1 MGGEDRGTAMAAS
14 VVRTARST
22 GLDDDGIELLS
33 RAHVLAMAP
42 RTRQLGDD
50 HHPQFLHPGRTVLI
64 LLRDVG
70 VADAEVLSAAAVTES
85 EDERLRVKLERVGRV
100 LGNGVRSLVDR
111 VPRPDSESL
120 SESLVTAPANVR
132 LVALAE
138 RLDHLRH
145 AHLRVGDEAWQRS
158 AHAQAESVYLPVAE
172 RTHPLLARRYKHWC
186 RTFRRRWER

>member
-1 MGGEDRGTAMAAS
+1 MAAS

-22 GLDDDGIELLS
+22 GLGDDGIELLS

-120 SESLVTAPANVR
+120 SESLVTAPTNVR

-145 AHLRVGDEAWQRS
+145 AHLRVGDEVWQRS

-172 RTHPLLARRYKHWC
+172 RTHPLLARRYRHWC